1 MKLIELTTDNVFNYI
16 GYNILYK
23 SRNEIKLS
31 KINKIS
37 SSGKTIYIDNEDLNN
52 CLEITSRNIYVII
65 QYLN

>member
-1 MKLIELTTDNVFNYI
+1 MKLIELTNENVFNYI

-37 SSGKTIYIDNEDLNN
+37 SSGKIIYIDNEDLNN
-52 CLEITSRNIYVII
+52 CLEIISRKIYVID
-65 QYLN
+65 QN

>member
-1 MKLIELTTDNVFNYI
+1 MHLIELTIDNVFNYI

-31 KINKIS
+31 KINRIS
-37 SSGKTIYIDNEDLNN
+37 SSGKIIYIDNEELNN

-65 QYLN
+65 Y

>member
-37 SSGKTIYIDNEDLNN
+37 SSGKIIYINNDDLNN
-52 CLEITSRNIYVII
+52 CLEIISRNIYVII
-65 QYLN
+65 NT

>member
-37 SSGKTIYIDNEDLNN
+37 SSGKIIYIDNEDLNN
-52 CLEITSRNIYVII
+52 CLEIISRKIYVID
-65 QYLN
+65 QN

>member
-1 MKLIELTTDNVFNYI
+1 MKLIELTNENVFNYI

-37 SSGKTIYIDNEDLNN
+37 LSGKIIYIDNEDLNN
-52 CLEITSRNIYVII
+52 CLEIISRKIYVID
-65 QYLN
+65 QN

>member
-65 QYLN
+65 EYLN